1 MKKIGLICLV
11 LLMAMGS
18 LGVNYASWSKNLTI
32 SGTMVTATDL
42 GDTTIETAA
51 GGNRNINYIEAWDEF
66 STTSSYTITAFVLY
80 QRVTGGNGNMHVGLY
95 SGTAA
100 APTTLVTG
108 SDSGSLT
115 VSSATGWITYY
126 YGAPFTLPAG
136 TYWIVFSFSAASPIG
151 WNARNTTGT
160 HIYKN
165 GVAFGALPASWP
177 SGSTS
182 ETNGPTSMYF
192 IGY

>member
-1 MKKIGLICLV
+1 MKKIGIICL
-11 LLMAMGS
+11 LLLLAMGS
-18 LGVNYASWSKNLTI
+18 LGINYASWSKNLTI

-42 GDTTIETAA
+42 GDTTIETNA
-51 GGNRNINYIEAWDEF
+51 GTRNTGFIEAWDEF
-66 STTSSYTITAFVLY
+66 STTKSYTITAFMLY
-80 QRVTGGNGNMHVGLY
+80 QRLTGGNGNMHVGLY
-95 SGTAA
+95 SGTAT

-115 VSSATGWITYY
+115 VSSATGWVTYY
-126 YGAPFTLPAG
+126 YSTPFTLPAG
-136 TYWIVFSFSAASPIG
+136 TYWIVFTFSSTTLPGG

-160 HIYKN
+160 HIYKS
-165 GVAFGALPASWP
+165 GFTFGALPASWP
-177 SGSTS
+177 SGSTT